1 MRLYRKM
8 VIPVTALLLMTAL
21 PPLLPAHTS
30 APPLVREE
38 VDRAQ
43 TDFATGGSGRLRA
56 NWNACVERARA
67 NQDANAAER
76 CIAYGYGALLLD
88 DSNPSENRW
97 PASRALTPGNVAP
110 AQIEMMEIMG
120 IPPGPR
126 QAWLDRYRRWASED
140 RAGPETH
147 DAGRGQGFSD
157 IVTHDAPTDLARAA
171 DGQYPREALR
181 RPEIAQAL
189 RHLVGPELFAR
200 LKDYTFGA
208 PMEFTGQ
215 FTVGAACVPRGCGT
229 SEARYVFSSEDAWLG
244 ILDGKHLRLYGSPP
258 RQARA
263 LLLKGTNQTVWRGP
277 VEDAGHASVG
287 RETVRREILGHVDGG
302 HVDGDHADV
311 GRETLGHVDGGRE
324 TVGRQTVRPIGPA
337 PIVPVSADPIQR
349 IQPGS
354 DETEVRLRRQ
364 GDTLMVP
371 VSINNTMTLPFMID
385 SGASDVGI
393 SADVLEKL
401 MRTGTVTKA
410 DFLGRQSY
418 HLADGST
425 VSGETFRI
433 HTLKVGDREVRDV
446 IGSVSNDENT
456 LLLGQSF
463 LSRFRS
469 WSIDNQRQVLLLK

>member
-8 VIPVTALLLMTAL
+8 AIPVTALLLMTAL

-76 CIAYGYGALLLD
+76 CIVYGYGALLLD

-97 PASRALTPGNVAP
+97 PASRALTPENVAP

-140 RAGPETH
+140 RSGPETH
-147 DAGRGQGFSD
+147 DAGRGHGFSD
-157 IVTHDAPTDLARAA
+157 IVTRDAPADLARAA

-244 ILDGKHLRLYGSPP
+244 ILDGKHLRLYGNPP

-263 LLLKGTNQTVWRGP
+263 LLLKGTNQTAWRGP
-277 VEDAGHASVG
+277 VEDVGHASVG
-287 RETVRREILGHVDGG
+287 RET
-302 HVDGDHADV
+302 V
-311 GRETLGHVDGGRE
+311 GRETLGHVDGGRQ
-324 TVGRQTVRPIGPA
+324 TVGPIGPA
-337 PIVPVSADPIQR
+337 PIVPISADPIQR

-364 GDTLMVP
+364 GGTLTVP